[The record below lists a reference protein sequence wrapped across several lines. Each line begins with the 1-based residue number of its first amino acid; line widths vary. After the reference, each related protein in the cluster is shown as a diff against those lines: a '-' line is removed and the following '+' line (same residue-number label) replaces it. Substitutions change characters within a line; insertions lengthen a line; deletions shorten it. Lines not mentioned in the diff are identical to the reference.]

1 MRAVVTRRA
10 GTMEVGEVADP
21 GEPGAGQV
29 IVRPEAVGICGSDL
43 HFLTG
48 ELATP
53 PEFGPQYPRVQ
64 GHEFAGVVEA
74 LGPGC
79 PPDLAVGQRVAVHP
93 LSSCGRCRAC
103 RIGRGNACPNFRLV
117 GVHVDGA
124 LADRVT
130 VAAEQVFGVGDLPP
144 SIAAFCEPMSIAV
157 RALERGRV
165 AAEERVVVLGAGP
178 IGQAVTIG
186 ALDRG
191 ARVLI
196 TDVAAG
202 RLVPAAAA
210 GADVLHVGEV
220 GTREVDTGKIDA
232 GKIDAG
238 KIDTGKIDTGKIDT
252 VATAREWSGDE
263 GPAVV
268 VDCTGHPPAIAEGVA
283 MVSPAGRVV
292 VVGISHEQVA
302 LPVDAFTRKEL
313 DLLGSTVCTAP
324 DFAEAVRLVGRHRA
338 QVERLVTHQAPLV
351 EAPAA
356 VEHAMRHPGD
366 VLKLVI
372 RTEGE

>member
-10 GTMEVGEVADP
+10 GIMEVGEVADP
-21 GEPGAGQV
+21 AEPSAGQV
-29 IVRPEAVGICGSDL
+29 LVRPEAVGICGSDL

-53 PEFGPQYPRVQ
+53 PAFGPQYPRVQ
-64 GHEFAGVVEA
+64 GHEFAGVIEA

-79 PPDLAVGQRVAVHP
+79 PPEIAVGQRVAVHP

-103 RIGRGNACPNFRLV
+103 RIGRGNACPDFRLV

-130 VAAEQVFGVGDLPP
+130 VAADQVFGVGDLPP
-144 SIAAFCEPMSIAV
+144 AVAAFCEPMSIAV

-165 AAEERVVVLGAGP
+165 AGEERVVVLGAGP

-191 ARVLI
+191 AEVLI
-196 TDVAAG
+196 TDVAAA
-202 RLVPAAAA
+202 RLTPAAAA
-210 GADVLHVGEV
+210 GADVLDV
-220 GTREVDTGKIDA
+220 TRADA
-232 GKIDAG
+232 
-238 KIDTGKIDTGKIDT
+238 
-252 VATAREWSGDE
+252 VASAREWSDGE

-268 VDCTGHPPAIAEGVA
+268 VDCTGQPSAIADGVA
-283 MVSPAGRVV
+283 MVAPAGRVV
-292 VVGISHEQVA
+292 VVGISHHQVA
-302 LPVDAFTRKEL
+302 LPVNAFTQKEI
-313 DLLGSTVCTAP
+313 DLLGSTVCAAP
-324 DFAEAVRLVGRHRA
+324 DFAEAVRLVARHRA
-338 QVERLVTHQAPLV
+338 EVERLVTHQAPIAA
-351 EAPAA
+351 APAA
-356 VEHAMRHPGD
+356 VAHALHHPGE

-372 RTEGE
+372 RTEGL

>member
-10 GTMEVGEVADP
+10 GVMEVGEVPDP
-21 GEPGAGQV
+21 GEPGTGQV
-29 IVRPEAVGICGSDL
+29 LVRPEAVGICGSDL

-53 PEFGPQYPRVQ
+53 PEFGPQFPRVQ
-64 GHEFAGVVEA
+64 GHEFAGVIEA

-79 PPDLAVGQRVAVHP
+79 PPELSLGQRVAVHP

-103 RIGRGNACPNFRLV
+103 RIERENACPDFRLV

-130 VAAEQVFGVGDLPP
+130 VAADQVFGVGDLPAAV
-144 SIAAFCEPMSIAV
+144 AAFCEPMSIAV

-165 AAEERVVVLGAGP
+165 AAGESVVVLGAGP
-178 IGQAVTIG
+178 IGQAVMIG

-196 TDVAAG
+196 TDVAGG
-202 RLVPAAAA
+202 RLAPAAAA
-210 GADVLHVGEV
+210 GADVFHVGE
-220 GTREVDTGKIDA
+220 A
-232 GKIDAG
+232 GA
-238 KIDTGKIDTGKIDT
+238 
-252 VATAREWSGDE
+252 VAAARDWSDGE

-268 VDCTGHPPAIAEGVA
+268 VDCTGAPAAITDGVT
-283 MVSPAGRVV
+283 MVAPAGRVV
-292 VVGISHEQVA
+292 VVGISHQQVA
-302 LPVDAFTRKEL
+302 LPVNAFTQKEL
-313 DLLGSTVCTAP
+313 DLLGSTVCTAA
-324 DFAEAVRLVGRHRA
+324 DFAEAARLVGRHRG

-351 EAPAA
+351 DAPAA
-356 VEHAMRHPGD
+356 VEHALHHPGE

-372 RTEGE
+372 RTAGE

>member
-10 GTMEVGEVADP
+10 GTMEVGEVPDP

-29 IVRPEAVGICGSDL
+29 LVRPEAVGICGSDL

-53 PEFGPQYPRVQ
+53 PAFGPQFPRVQ

-79 PPDLAVGQRVAVHP
+79 PPEPAVGRRVAVHP

-103 RIGRGNACPNFRLV
+103 RIGRGNACPDFRLV

-130 VAAEQVFGVGDLPP
+130 VAADQVFAVDDLPP
-144 SIAAFCEPMSIAV
+144 ALAAFCEPMSIAV
-157 RALERGRV
+157 RALERGAV
-165 AAEERVVVLGAGP
+165 AGGDTVVVLGAGP
-178 IGQAVTIG
+178 IGHAVTIG

-191 ARVLI
+191 ARVLV

-202 RLVPAAAA
+202 RLAPAAAA

-220 GTREVDTGKIDA
+220 DV
-232 GKIDAG
+232 
-238 KIDTGKIDTGKIDT
+238 
-252 VATAREWSGDE
+252 VATAQEWSGDE
-263 GPAVV
+263 GPAAVI
-268 VDCTGHPPAIAEGVA
+268 DCTGHPSAIAEGVE

-292 VVGISHEQVA
+292 VVGISHERVT
-302 LPVDAFTRKEL
+302 LPVNAFTRKEL
-313 DLLGSTVCTAP
+313 DLLGSTVCTAA
-324 DFAEAVRLVGRHRA
+324 DFAEAVRLVGRHRVR
-338 QVERLVTHQAPLV
+338 VERLVTHQAPLA

-356 VEHAMRHPGD
+356 VEHALHHPGD

-372 RTEGE
+372 RTDGGS

>member
-10 GTMEVGEVADP
+10 GTMEVAEVPDP

-29 IVRPEAVGICGSDL
+29 LVRPEVVGICGSDL

-48 ELATP
+48 ELTTP
-53 PEFGPQYPRVQ
+53 PAFGPQFPRVQ

-79 PPDLAVGQRVAVHP
+79 PPEPALGQRVAVHP

-103 RIGRGNACPNFRLV
+103 RIGRGNACPDFRLV

-130 VAAEQVFGVGDLPP
+130 VAAGQVFGVGDLPP
-144 SIAAFCEPMSIAV
+144 AVAAFCEPMSIAV

-165 AAEERVVVLGAGP
+165 ADGERLVVLGAGP

-191 ARVLI
+191 AQVLV

-202 RLVPAAAA
+202 RLAPAAAA
-210 GADVLHVGEV
+210 GAEVLDAGTADVL
-220 GTREVDTGKIDA
+220 
-232 GKIDAG
+232 
-238 KIDTGKIDTGKIDT
+238 
-252 VATAREWSGDE
+252 ATAEEWSGGE

-268 VDCTGHPPAIAEGVA
+268 VDCTGAPSAIADGVA
-283 MVSPAGRVV
+283 MVAPAGRVV
-292 VVGISHEQVA
+292 VVGISHEQVS

-313 DLLGSTVCTAP
+313 DLLGSTVCTAS
-324 DFAEAVRLVGRHRA
+324 DFAEAVRLVARHRD
-338 QVERLVTHQAPLV
+338 QVRRLVTHEVPLAD
-351 EAPAA
+351 APAA
-356 VEHAMRHPGD
+356 IARAMHHPGE

-372 RTEGE
+372 RVEGE

>member
-1 MRAVVTRRA
+1 MRAVVTRQA
-10 GTMEVGEVADP
+10 GTMELGEVADP

-29 IVRPEAVGICGSDL
+29 LVRPEAVGICGSDL

-53 PEFGPQYPRVQ
+53 PAFGPQYPRVQ

-79 PPDLAVGQRVAVHP
+79 PPELAVGQRVAVHP

-130 VAAEQVFGVGDLPP
+130 VAADQVFGVGDLPP
-144 SIAAFCEPMSIAV
+144 AVAAFCEPMSIAV

-165 AAEERVVVLGAGP
+165 TGEDRVVVLGAGP

-191 ARVLI
+191 AQVLI

-202 RLVPAAAA
+202 RLAPAVAA
-210 GADVLHVGEV
+210 GADVLDV
-220 GTREVDTGKIDA
+220 TGADV
-232 GKIDAG
+232 
-238 KIDTGKIDTGKIDT
+238 
-252 VATAREWSGDE
+252 VASAREWSDGE

-268 VDCTGHPPAIAEGVA
+268 VDCTGQPAAIADGVA
-283 MVSPAGRVV
+283 MVAPAGRVV
-292 VVGISHEQVA
+292 VVGISHQQVA
-302 LPVDAFTRKEL
+302 LPVNAFTQKEL
-313 DLLGSTVCTAP
+313 DLLGSTVCTAA
-324 DFAEAVRLVGRHRA
+324 DFADAVRLVARHRA
-338 QVERLVTHQAPLV
+338 QVERLVTHQAPLAD
-351 EAPAA
+351 APAA
-356 VEHAMRHPGD
+356 VAHALHHPGE

-372 RTEGE
+372 RTEGQ

>member
-1 MRAVVTRRA
+1 MRAVVTRQA
-10 GTMEVGEVADP
+10 GTMELGEVADP

-29 IVRPEAVGICGSDL
+29 LVRPEAVGICGSDL

-53 PEFGPQYPRVQ
+53 PAFGPQYPRVQ

-74 LGPGC
+74 LGAGC
-79 PPDLAVGQRVAVHP
+79 PPGLAVGQRVAVHP

-130 VAAEQVFGVGDLPP
+130 VAADQVFGVGDLPP
-144 SIAAFCEPMSIAV
+144 AVAAFCEPMSIAV
-157 RALERGRV
+157 RALERGSV
-165 AAEERVVVLGAGP
+165 AGEDRVVVLGAGP

-191 ARVLI
+191 AQVLI

-202 RLVPAAAA
+202 RLAPAAAA
-210 GADVLHVGEV
+210 GADVLDV
-220 GTREVDTGKIDA
+220 TGADA
-232 GKIDAG
+232 
-238 KIDTGKIDTGKIDT
+238 
-252 VATAREWSGDE
+252 VASAREWSDGE

-268 VDCTGHPPAIAEGVA
+268 VDCTGQPAAIADGVA
-283 MVSPAGRVV
+283 MVAPAGRVV
-292 VVGISHEQVA
+292 VVGISHQQVA
-302 LPVDAFTRKEL
+302 LPVNAFTQKEL
-313 DLLGSTVCTAP
+313 DLLGSTVCTAA
-324 DFAEAVRLVGRHRA
+324 DFADAVPLVARHRA
-338 QVERLVTHQAPLV
+338 QVERLVTHQAPLAD
-351 EAPAA
+351 APAA
-356 VEHAMRHPGD
+356 VAHALHHPGE

-372 RTEGE
+372 RTEGQ

>member
-21 GEPGAGQV
+21 GEPGAGRV
-29 IVRPEAVGICGSDL
+29 VVRPEAVGICGSDL

-53 PEFGPQYPRVQ
+53 PAFGPQYPRVQ

-79 PPDLAVGQRVAVHP
+79 PPGLAVGRRVAVHP

-124 LADRVT
+124 LAERVE
-130 VAAEQVFGVGDLPP
+130 VAAGQVFDVGDLPP
-144 SIAAFCEPMSIAV
+144 APAAFCEPMSIAV
-157 RALERGRV
+157 RALERGAV
-165 AAEERVVVLGAGP
+165 AAGDAVLVLGAGP
-178 IGQAVTIG
+178 IGQAVTLG

-191 ARVLI
+191 ARVLV
-196 TDVAAG
+196 TDVVAD
-202 RLVPAAAA
+202 RLAPAAAA
-210 GADVLHVGEV
+210 GADQLHIGGADVVG
-220 GTREVDTGKIDA
+220 A
-232 GKIDAG
+232 
-238 KIDTGKIDTGKIDT
+238 
-252 VATAREWSGDE
+252 AREWSGGE

-268 VDCTGHPPAIAEGVA
+268 LDCTGHPAAIADAVEVVA
-283 MVSPAGRVV
+283 PAGRVV

-302 LPVDAFTRKEL
+302 LPIDAFTRKEI
-313 DLLGSTVCTAP
+313 DLLGSTVCTAA
-324 DFAEAVRLVGRHRA
+324 DFAEAVRLVGRHREH
-338 QVERLVTHQAPLV
+338 VERLVTHQVPLE

-356 VEHAMRHPGD
+356 VDHALRHPAD

-372 RTEGE
+372 RTEGA

>member
-1 MRAVVTRRA
+1 MRAVVTRRV

-29 IVRPEAVGICGSDL
+29 LVRPEAVGICGSDL

-79 PPDLAVGQRVAVHP
+79 PPELVVGQRVAVHP

-103 RIGRGNACPNFRLV
+103 RIGRENACPNFRLV

-130 VAAEQVFGVGDLPP
+130 VAAGQVFGVGELPAVV
-144 SIAAFCEPMSIAV
+144 AAFCEPMSIAV
-157 RALERGRV
+157 RALVRGRV
-165 AAEERVVVLGAGP
+165 TTGERVVVLGAGP
-178 IGQAVTIG
+178 IGQAVALG

-202 RLVPAAAA
+202 RLAPAGAA

-220 GTREVDTGKIDA
+220 AGDVDV
-232 GKIDAG
+232 
-238 KIDTGKIDTGKIDT
+238 
-252 VATAREWSGDE
+252 VAAAQEWAGDE

-268 VDCTGHPPAIAEGVA
+268 VDCTGQPSAIADGVA

-302 LPVDAFTRKEL
+302 LPVNAFTRKEL

-338 QVERLVTHQAPLV
+338 QVERLVTHQVPLP

-372 RTEGE
+372 RTEGD

>member
-10 GTMEVGEVADP
+10 GIMEVGEVADP

-29 IVRPEAVGICGSDL
+29 LVRPEAVGICGSDL
-43 HFLTG
+43 HFFTG

-53 PEFGPQYPRVQ
+53 PAFGPQFPRVQ
-64 GHEFAGVVEA
+64 GHEFAGVIEA
-74 LGPGC
+74 LGPDC
-79 PPDLAVGQRVAVHP
+79 PPALAVGQRVAVHP

-103 RIGRGNACPNFRLV
+103 RIGRPNACPQFRLV
-117 GVHVDGA
+117 GIHVDGA
-124 LADRVT
+124 LAEHLT
-130 VAAEQVFGVGDLPP
+130 VAAGQVFPVGDLPP
-144 SIAAFCEPMSIAV
+144 TVAAFCEPMSIAV
-157 RALERGRV
+157 RALERGGV
-165 AAEERVVVLGAGP
+165 AGSDTVVVLGAGP

-196 TDVAAG
+196 TDVAAD
-202 RLVPAAAA
+202 RLAPAAAA
-210 GADVLHVGEV
+210 GADVLHVGELDV
-220 GTREVDTGKIDA
+220 
-232 GKIDAG
+232 
-238 KIDTGKIDTGKIDT
+238 
-252 VATAREWSGDE
+252 VATAQEWSGDE

-268 VDCTGHPPAIAEGVA
+268 VDCTGHPSAIADGVA

-302 LPVDAFTRKEL
+302 LPVNAFTRKEL

-338 QVERLVTHQAPLV
+338 QVEQLVTHQAPLA

-356 VEHAMRHPGD
+356 VEHALRHPGE

-372 RTEGE
+372 RTEGN

>member
-1 MRAVVTRRA
+1 M
-10 GTMEVGEVADP
+10 
-21 GEPGAGQV
+21 
-29 IVRPEAVGICGSDL
+29 
-43 HFLTG
+43 
-48 ELATP
+48 
-53 PEFGPQYPRVQ
+53 
-64 GHEFAGVVEA
+64 
-74 LGPGC
+74 
-79 PPDLAVGQRVAVHP
+79 AVHP

-130 VAAEQVFGVGDLPP
+130 VAADQVFGVGDLPP
-144 SIAAFCEPMSIAV
+144 AVAAFCEPMSIAV
-157 RALERGRV
+157 RALERGGV
-165 AAEERVVVLGAGP
+165 AGSDTVVVLGAGP

-202 RLVPAAAA
+202 RLAPAAAA
-210 GADVLHVGEV
+210 GADVLHVGELDV
-220 GTREVDTGKIDA
+220 
-232 GKIDAG
+232 
-238 KIDTGKIDTGKIDT
+238 
-252 VATAREWSGDE
+252 VATAQEWSGDE

-268 VDCTGHPPAIAEGVA
+268 VDCTGHPSAIADGVA

-302 LPVDAFTRKEL
+302 LPVNAFTRKEL

-324 DFAEAVRLVGRHRA
+324 DFAEAVRLVGATGRRSSSW
-338 QVERLVTHQAPLV
+338 
-351 EAPAA
+351 
-356 VEHAMRHPGD
+356 
-366 VLKLVI
+366 
-372 RTEGE
+372 